1 MKKTKKQKETP
12 TNYKGIFLFILIITA
27 VFFYWNS
34 TKNSTEETYKIKS
47 AGGEGGY
54 RASFINTTGKDT
66 EEKKIKLSDDYWTGG
81 KFGF

>member
-1 MKKTKKQKETP
+1 MRNTNKKET
-12 TNYKGIFLFILIITA
+12 TNYKGIFLFILVITA

-34 TKNSTEETYKIKS
+34 TKDSLNETYKIKS
-47 AGGEGGY
+47 AGSEEGGY

-66 EEKKIKLSDDYWTGG
+66 VDKKIKLSDDYWTGG